1 MSPQAHKQQP
11 PPNPDRA
18 AMMRDKNFVWL
29 MAGAIISMLGDQ
41 FTLVALP
48 WLVLRM
54 TGDTLV
60 LGTVLALM
68 SLPRAAF
75 ILIGGAVVDRYS
87 PKKVLMITKYINTAL
102 LAALAVLVLVGGLSL
117 WTVYAL
123 AFAIG
128 LATAFS
134 IPSATSMLPHVMQRA
149 QLPAANGVMM
159 GLRQLSMFL
168 GPLLAGLLIVL
179 FGDGPSGS
187 ATTGTVTDA
196 TGLGVAFAFD
206 ALSFLASAW
215 TLSQVRMHS
224 QVQANPAMPAPANQ
238 PVFAAVAAGLRHLW
252 NDRDMRLCFIYWG
265 VVAVLITGP
274 VQIAVPVLATTLNL
288 GAAALGILLGA
299 HGAGTLIGMAMSGAK
314 PGMRLGT
321 LGMTMLVVDV
331 VVGVLFMPMGLI
343 TATWQGAM
351 LLGTIGVLGGFMQVS
366 IFTWLQRRT
375 PPALMG
381 RVMSMF
387 MFIFLGLAPLSGA
400 VTGWILRSITLTQLF
415 VGSGGLLVCI
425 ALLALVASPV
435 RQVTDGPQPQWPPAA
450 PT

>member
-1 MSPQAHKQQP
+1 MSKQQR

-18 AMMRDKNFVWL
+18 ALMRDKNFVWL

-60 LGTVLALM
+60 LGTVLGLM
-68 SLPRAAF
+68 SLPRALF

-87 PKKVLMITKYINTAL
+87 PKKVLMVTKYINTVL

-179 FGDGPSGS
+179 FGDGASHS
-187 ATTGTVTDA
+187 ATAGAVTDA
-196 TGLGVAFAFD
+196 TGLGVAFGFD
-206 ALSFLASAW
+206 ALSFLLSAW
-215 TLSQVRMHS
+215 TLAQVRMHS
-224 QVQANPAMPAPANQ
+224 QVAANPAAPAPSNQ
-238 PVFAAVAAGLRHLW
+238 AVFSAVASGLRHLW

-274 VQIAVPVLATTLNL
+274 VQIAMPVLATTLNL

-299 HGAGTLIGMAMSGAK
+299 HGAGTLVGMAVSGAR

-331 VVGVLFMPMGLI
+331 VVGLLFTPMGLI
-343 TATWQGAM
+343 TATWQGAA

-400 VTGWILRSITLTQLF
+400 VTGWMLRSITLTQLF

-435 RQVTDGPQPQWPPAA
+435 RQVTDGPRPLAL
-450 PT
+450 

>member
-1 MSPQAHKQQP
+1 MSRPP
-11 PPNPDRA
+11 RPPNPDRA
-18 AMMRDKNFVWL
+18 ALMRDKNFVWL

-60 LGTVLALM
+60 LGTVLGLM

-87 PKKVLMITKYINTAL
+87 PKKVLMVTKYINTAL
-102 LAALAVLVLVGGLSL
+102 LAALAVLVLAGGLTL

-134 IPSATSMLPHVMQRA
+134 IPSATSMLPHVMPPA
-149 QLPAANGVMM
+149 HLSAANGVMM

-187 ATTGTVTDA
+187 ATEGAVTDA
-196 TGLGVAFAFD
+196 TGLGMAFGFD
-206 ALSFLASAW
+206 ALSFLLSTWTLAQVRLHSRATANPGAPASA
-215 TLSQVRMHS
+215 SQ
-224 QVQANPAMPAPANQ
+224 A
-238 PVFAAVAAGLRHLW
+238 VFAAVGAGLRHVW
-252 NDRDMRLCFIYWG
+252 NDRDMRLCFIYWS

-299 HGAGTLIGMAMSGAK
+299 HGAGTLVGMAVSGAK

-321 LGMTMLVVDV
+321 LGMTMLVIDV
-331 VVGVLFMPMGLI
+331 VVGLLFMPMGLI
-343 TATWQGAM
+343 HATWQGAA
-351 LLGTIGVLGGFMQVS
+351 LLGAIGVLGGFMQVS

-381 RVMSMF
+381 RVMGMF

-400 VTGWILRSITLTQLF
+400 VTGWILRSITLPQLF
-415 VGSGGLLVCI
+415 AGSGGLLVCI
-425 ALLALVASPV
+425 ALLAMVASPV
-435 RQVTDGPQPQWPPAA
+435 RQVTDGLHPLAGR
-450 PT
+450 

>member
-1 MSPQAHKQQP
+1 
-11 PPNPDRA
+11 
-18 AMMRDKNFVWL
+18 
-29 MAGAIISMLGDQ
+29 
-41 FTLVALP
+41 
-48 WLVLRM
+48 
-54 TGDTLV
+54 
-60 LGTVLALM
+60 VLA
-68 SLPRAAF
+68 
-75 ILIGGAVVDRYS
+75 AV
-87 PKKVLMITKYINTAL
+87 
-102 LAALAVLVLVGGLSL
+102 G
-117 WTVYAL
+117 
-123 AFAIG
+123 
-128 LATAFS
+128 
-134 IPSATSMLPHVMQRA
+134 
-149 QLPAANGVMM
+149 
-159 GLRQLSMFL
+159 
-168 GPLLAGLLIVL
+168 
-179 FGDGPSGS
+179 
-187 ATTGTVTDA
+187 
-196 TGLGVAFAFD
+196 
-206 ALSFLASAW
+206 
-215 TLSQVRMHS
+215 
-224 QVQANPAMPAPANQ
+224 
-238 PVFAAVAAGLRHLW
+238 AGLRHLW

-299 HGAGTLIGMAMSGAK
+299 HGAGTLIGMALSGAK

-343 TATWQGAM
+343 TTTWQGAA

-400 VTGWILRSITLTQLF
+400 VTGWMLRSITLQQLF

-435 RQVTDGPQPQWPPAA
+435 RQVTDEPQPLRSNPHGA
-450 PT
+450 

>member
-1 MSPQAHKQQP
+1 
-11 PPNPDRA
+11 
-18 AMMRDKNFVWL
+18 
-29 MAGAIISMLGDQ
+29 
-41 FTLVALP
+41 
-48 WLVLRM
+48 
-54 TGDTLV
+54 
-60 LGTVLALM
+60 
-68 SLPRAAF
+68 
-75 ILIGGAVVDRYS
+75 
-87 PKKVLMITKYINTAL
+87 
-102 LAALAVLVLVGGLSL
+102 
-117 WTVYAL
+117 
-123 AFAIG
+123 
-128 LATAFS
+128 
-134 IPSATSMLPHVMQRA
+134 
-149 QLPAANGVMM
+149 
-159 GLRQLSMFL
+159 
-168 GPLLAGLLIVL
+168 
-179 FGDGPSGS
+179 
-187 ATTGTVTDA
+187 VTDA
-196 TGLGVAFAFD
+196 TGLAVAFGFD

-215 TLSQVRMHS
+215 TLSKVRQYS
-224 QVQANPAMPAPANQ
+224 PAQAGAATPAPTHQ

-299 HGAGTLIGMAMSGAK
+299 HGAGTLIGMAVSATK
-314 PGMRLGT
+314 PRMRLGT

-331 VVGVLFMPMGLI
+331 MVGLLFMPMGLI
-343 TATWQGAM
+343 SATWQGAI

-400 VTGWILRSITLTQLF
+400 VTGWMLRSITLAQLF

-435 RQVTDGPQPQWPPAA
+435 KRVTDGAPANWPRPRSS
-450 PT
+450 

>member
-1 MSPQAHKQQP
+1 MGQP
-11 PPNPDRA
+11 HPPNTERA
-18 AMMRDKNFVWL
+18 ALMRDKNFVWL
-29 MAGAIISMLGDQ
+29 MAGSIISMLGDQ

-60 LGTVLALM
+60 LGTVLALI
-68 SLPRAAF
+68 SLPRALL

-87 PKKVLMITKYINTAL
+87 PKKVLMVTKYINTAL
-102 LAALAVLVLVGGLSL
+102 LAALAALVLAGGLTL
-117 WTVYAL
+117 WTVYVL

-179 FGDGPSGS
+179 FGDGPTGS
-187 ATTGTVTDA
+187 ATTGAVPDA
-196 TGLGVAFAFD
+196 TGLGVAFGFD

-215 TLSQVRMHS
+215 TLSQVRLHS
-224 QVQANPAMPAPANQ
+224 QVQATHAAPAPAKQ
-238 PVFAAVAAGLRHLW
+238 AVLAAVGAGLRHLW

-299 HGAGTLIGMAMSGAK
+299 HGAGTLIGMALSGAK

-343 TATWQGAM
+343 TTTWQGAA

-400 VTGWILRSITLTQLF
+400 VTGWMLRSITLQQLF

-435 RQVTDGPQPQWPPAA
+435 RQVTDEPQPLRSNPHGA
-450 PT
+450 

>member
-1 MSPQAHKQQP
+1 MRP
-11 PPNPDRA
+11 PTTAPNPERA
-18 AMMRDKNFVWL
+18 ALMRDKNFVWL
-29 MAGAIISMLGDQ
+29 MAGSIISMLGDQ

-60 LGTVLALM
+60 LGTVLALI
-68 SLPRAAF
+68 SLPRALL

-87 PKKVLMITKYINTAL
+87 PKKVLMVTKYINTAL

-117 WTVYAL
+117 WAVYAL

-179 FGDGPSGS
+179 FGDGPTGS
-187 ATTGTVTDA
+187 ATTGAVPDA
-196 TGLGVAFAFD
+196 TGLGVAFGFD

-215 TLSQVRMHS
+215 TLSQVRLHS
-224 QVQANPAMPAPANQ
+224 QVQAPPAATPPAKQA
-238 PVFAAVAAGLRHLW
+238 VLAAVGAGLRHLW

-299 HGAGTLIGMAMSGAK
+299 HGAGTLIGMALSGAK

-343 TATWQGAM
+343 TTTWQGAA

-400 VTGWILRSITLTQLF
+400 VTGWMLRSITLQQLF

-435 RQVTDGPQPQWPPAA
+435 RQVTDEPQPLRSNPHGA
-450 PT
+450 

>member
-1 MSPQAHKQQP
+1 MSTRPPDPQ
-11 PPNPDRA
+11 RA
-18 AMMRDKNFVWL
+18 ALMRDKNFIWL
-29 MAGAIISMLGDQ
+29 MSGSIISLLGDQ

-68 SLPRAAF
+68 SLPRALF

-87 PKKVLMITKYINTAL
+87 PKKVLMITKYINAVL
-102 LAALAVLVLVGGLSL
+102 LAVLAGLVLVGGLSL
-117 WTVYAL
+117 WAVYTL

-134 IPSATSMLPHVMQRA
+134 IPSATSMLPHVMQRS
-149 QLPAANGVMM
+149 QLPAANSVMM

-168 GPLLAGLLIVL
+168 GPLMAGLLIVL

-196 TGLGVAFAFD
+196 TGLGVAFGLD
-206 ALSFLASAW
+206 ALSFLLSAW
-215 TLSQVRMHS
+215 TLSQVRLHS
-224 QVQANPAMPAPANQ
+224 QVPISAAAPAPAN
-238 PVFAAVAAGLRHLW
+238 PAVFAAVAAGLRHLW

-274 VQIAVPVLATTLNL
+274 VQIAIPVLATTLNL

-321 LGMTMLVVDV
+321 LGMTMLVVDM
-331 VVGVLFMPMGLI
+331 VVGLLFMPMGLI
-343 TATWQGAM
+343 SATWQGAA
-351 LLGTIGVLGGFMQVS
+351 LLATIGVLGGFMQVS
-366 IFTWLQRRT
+366 VFTWLQQRT

-400 VTGWILRSITLTQLF
+400 VTGWMLRSITLTQLF

-435 RQVTDGPQPQWPPAA
+435 RQVTDGARPQPL
-450 PT
+450 